1 MEYILIII
9 GLILI
14 YLGLRFDIKKQEK
27 GEFKNAL
34 SKSLENN
41 EFDEFKKGIG
51 YMSSRLDNVENEI
64 TLLNSNIN
72 FLENEFKKATEDI
85 EFYKNRENKTIVKDE
100 TNNIPIE
107 MEKINLKIYKLYDS
121 GKSIEEISSILRI
134 GKGEVSL
141 RLGLRK

>member
-14 YLGLRFDIKKQEK
+14 YLGLRFEIKKQGK
-27 GEFKNAL
+27 TGFKSTL
-34 SKSLENN
+34 SKNLENN
-41 EFDEFKKGIG
+41 EI
-51 YMSSRLDNVENEI
+51 DNLKESIEYISARIDNIENEI
-64 TLLNSNIN
+64 TLLDNKIV
-72 FLENEFKKATEDI
+72 FLENEDKDI
-85 EFYKNRENKTIVKDE
+85 YENKTIDKDE
-100 TNNIPIE
+100 TQNTPKE
-107 MEKINLKIYKLYDS
+107 MEETNLKIYKLYDS